1 MRRPRA
7 AFSRAR
13 ATADPSVA
21 TGPTAP
27 PSDGG
32 RTPAPA
38 GARAASRSS
47 DPVPVA
53 GSWGRLLISLAI
65 LALIAAVGLY
75 LRVKNNDYGL
85 PYVYNYDEATHFTN
99 RAVSFFDGDL
109 NPGYFQ
115 NPSAYTY
122 IVFGVLKIGY
132 GILGL
137 PGLEEPSVARQFSF
151 DPTPIWES
159 ARTTAAALATLGVV
173 ATFFAGRSLF
183 RDERGRPDDR
193 VGLAAAAVL
202 CFAFLS
208 VVYSRIAVTDVGT
221 FVPAAVAIWATL
233 RAYDHGRLGQ
243 YLLAGAAIGVAIGFK
258 YTAGLALLPLL
269 LVAGVRAWRDRD
281 TDWLKRSDL
290 RFAILACVAMVVA
303 FAVTN
308 PYFFLKPISA
318 LYQLKQQAEAAGG
331 SEKLG
336 QDQVGGFRYYLE
348 SLGWGFG
355 YAAAF
360 FAVAGAFFE
369 IRRDRVRGIAL
380 ILFPIALY
388 LYMGSQTRY
397 FGRWLLPMYPVIA
410 LLAGVGIVRLVQL
423 IPVVGRR
430 GTLAGVAVAILTALV
445 LIHPV
450 ASDVR
455 TMDVLGKQ
463 DTREQAR
470 EFLVDNYPASLRAV
484 IEPAVP
490 TSFYRIERSK
500 SRKRQFVRGFIRDIR
515 RAANADAPDG
525 QTLTYASTLNP
536 DVIDQYRQK
545 GFCLVVTMSL
555 IRGRAENAKVPNALR
570 YYGRLERESDRVFHA
585 SPFDKGAKPVPLSF
599 DFSYDYYPR
608 AYNRPGPVIDIYR
621 LNNCRQATGK
631 VPNEPVGTNG
641 LDKGIGSSFVQ
652 GGAD

>member
-13 ATADPSVA
+13 ATAEPTAAS
-21 TGPTAP
+21 GRTAP

-32 RTPAPA
+32 RTRDAENGRGPVEAAPTK
-38 GARAASRSS
+38 
-47 DPVPVA
+47 
-53 GSWGRLLISLAI
+53 GSWTGLALSLGI
-65 LALIAAVGLY
+65 LALMVVVGFY
-75 LRVKNNDYGL
+75 LRVHNNDYGL
-85 PYVYNYDEATHFTN
+85 PYVYNFDEATHFTN
-99 RAVSFFDGDL
+99 RAVSFFTSDF

-115 NPSAYTY
+115 NPSAFTY
-122 IVFGVLKIGY
+122 IVYVVLKLGY
-132 GILGL
+132 GVTGLL
-137 PGLEEPSVARQFSF
+137 PGLTEPSVTRQFSF
-151 DPTPIWES
+151 DPTPIWET
-159 ARTTAAALATLGVV
+159 ARTTAAVLAMIGVV
-173 ATFFAGRSLF
+173 ATWWVGRSIW
-183 RDERGRPDDR
+183 RTEDGRPDDR

-221 FVPAAVAIWATL
+221 FLPIAIATWATL
-233 RAYDHGRLGQ
+233 RAYDEGKLWQ
-243 YLLAGAAIGVAIGFK
+243 YALAGAGVGLAIGFK
-258 YTAGLALLPLL
+258 YTAGLAILPVL
-269 LVAGVRAWRDRD
+269 LVAAVRAWRDRE
-281 TDWLKRSDL
+281 TPWLKKPDVRW
-290 RFAILACVAMVVA
+290 FIVACAAMVVL
-303 FAVTN
+303 FGITN
-308 PYFFLKPISA
+308 PYFFLKPVSA

-336 QDQVGGFRYYLE
+336 QEQVGGYRYYIE

-360 FAVAGAFFE
+360 FAIAGAVFE

-423 IPVVGRR
+423 IPVIGKKRVL
-430 GTLAGVAVAILTALV
+430 TALSVAVLTLLV

-455 TMDVLGKQ
+455 SLQVLGKQ
-463 DTREQAR
+463 DTRQLAR
-470 EFLVDNYPASLRAV
+470 DYLVKNYPQSLRVV

-490 TSFYRIERSK
+490 TSFYRIEKSK

-515 RAANADAPDG
+515 RAQNVDAPDG
-525 QTLTYASTLNP
+525 TSLTYAASLDP
-536 DVIDQYRQK
+536 AVIDQYRQK
-545 GFCLVVTMSL
+545 GFCLVETMSL
-555 IRGRAENAKVPNALR
+555 IRGRAENAKVPGALA
-570 YYGRLERESDRVFHA
+570 YYKRLENESKLVFQA
-585 SPFDKGAKPVPLSF
+585 SPFDKGAKPVPLHF
-599 DFSYDYYPR
+599 DFSYDYYPS
-608 AYNRPGPVIDIYR
+608 AYYRPGPEVKIYK
-621 LNNCRQATGK
+621 LNNCRQQFGK
-631 VPNEPVGTNG
+631 VPNAPAGTKG
-641 LDKGIGSSFVQ
+641 LDKGIGTSFVQ

>member
-13 ATADPSVA
+13 ATDEPSTA
-21 TGPTAP
+21 TGRTEP
-27 PSDGG
+27 PRDGG
-32 RTPAPA
+32 RTRDPA
-38 GARAASRSS
+38 GAYPASGKA
-47 DPVPVA
+47 PTK
-53 GSWGRLLISLAI
+53 GSWAGLALSLGI
-65 LALIAAVGLY
+65 LALIVVVGFY

-99 RAVSFFDGDL
+99 RAVSFFTTDF

-115 NPSAYTY
+115 NPSAFTY
-122 IVFGVLKIGY
+122 IVYGVLKVGY
-132 GILGL
+132 GVLGIL
-137 PGLEEPSVARQFSF
+137 PGLTEPSVTRQFSF
-151 DPTPIWES
+151 DPTPIWDT
-159 ARTTAAALATLGVV
+159 ARTTAAVLAMIGVV
-173 ATFFAGRSLF
+173 ATWAVGRSLW
-183 RDERGRPDDR
+183 RTETGRPDDR
-193 VGLAAAAVL
+193 VGLVAAAVL
-202 CFAFLS
+202 SFAFLS

-221 FVPAAVAIWATL
+221 FLPVAVATWAML
-233 RAYDHGRLGQ
+233 KAYEHGKLWQ
-243 YLLAGAAIGVAIGFK
+243 YALAGAGVGLAIGFK
-258 YTAGLALLPLL
+258 YTAGLAILPVLMI
-269 LVAGVRAWRDRD
+269 AGVRAWRDRE
-281 TDWLKRSDL
+281 TPWLKRPDL
-290 RFAILACVAMVVA
+290 RWAVVALAAMVALFAI
-303 FAVTN
+303 TN
-308 PYFFLKPISA
+308 PFFFIKPVSA

-336 QDQVGGFRYYLE
+336 QEQIGGFRYYIE

-360 FAVAGAFFE
+360 FALAGAFFE

-430 GTLAGVAVAILTALV
+430 GVLTGAAVALITALV
-445 LIHPV
+445 LIHPI
-450 ASDVR
+450 AADVR
-455 TMDVLGKQ
+455 TMQVLGKK
-463 DTREQAR
+463 DTRELAR
-470 EFLVDNYPASLRAV
+470 DYLVENYPQSLRAV

-515 RAANADAPDG
+515 RAANVEAPDG
-525 QTLTYASTLNP
+525 TSITYAASLNP
-536 DVIDQYRQK
+536 EVIDQYREK
-545 GFCLVVTMSL
+545 GFCLIATMSL
-555 IRGRAENAKVPNALR
+555 IRGRAENAKVPGALA
-570 YYGRLERESDRVFHA
+570 YYDRLERESKLVYQA
-585 SPFDKGAKPVPLSF
+585 TPYDKGAKPVPLHF
-599 DFSYDYYPR
+599 DFSYDYYPT
-608 AYNRPGPVIDIYR
+608 AYNRPGPEIKVYR
-621 LNNCRQATGK
+621 LNNCRQQTGK
-631 VPNEPVGTNG
+631 VPNEPVGTKG